1 MQKSEVINIL
11 KKDLNFNDRSIDKL
25 KKFTE
30 LVLSANKNYNLI
42 AKSTES
48 SIWDRHILDSAQ
60 LVKFIDF
67 NALSLADLGS
77 GAGFP
82 GLIIEIFNKNKDF
95 HVKLYEKSSVKRQFL
110 INVIKKLD
118 LNAKILG
125 DVRDEVLDSDIIVCR
140 AFKKLDQVIQVSR
153 EIAKKP
159 HKLMILKGQ
168 NAQVEINKTFKTKKY
183 SYKLVNSITNAKSK
197 IILMEID
204 KNDKT
209 DNISS
214 N

>member
-1 MQKSEVINIL
+1 MQQLEVIKIL
-11 KKDLNFNDRSIDKL
+11 KKDLNFNDGSIEKL
-25 KKFTE
+25 KKFAE
-30 LVLSANKNYNLI
+30 LVIIENKNHNLI
-42 AKSTES
+42 AKSTEA

-82 GLIIEIFNKNKDF
+82 GLVLEIFNKNKDF

-118 LNAKILG
+118 LNAEIFG

-140 AFKKLDQVIQVSR
+140 AFRKLNRVIQVSR

-159 HKLMILKGQ
+159 HKLVILKGK
-168 NAQVEINKTFKTKKY
+168 NAQEEINKTFKTKKY
-183 SYKLVNSITNAKSK
+183 SYKLVNSITNEKSK
-197 IILMEID
+197 IILMEIHQ
-204 KNDKT
+204 K
-209 DNISS
+209 
-214 N
+214 